1 MSKGRTELKVGI
13 AVFMAIVIFFGGII
27 WFKGYSFRQR
37 FQTIQLSFNDVGA
50 LGAGDPLAV
59 SGVNMGKVKAIEL
72 ASGRVVVSCLID
84 ESVFL
89 GEDATFSV
97 KNIGLM
103 GERFVAVSAGTSSVP
118 LDLTRIHE
126 GRYDTGIPEVMG
138 MMGDMVSEVR
148 ELVRVIGA
156 TVASPGTLNEFQ
168 QTVTGLHDLT
178 VSLNQLVDNSKED
191 YQRTLA
197 AAERASRSLD
207 DFISS
212 NKPKADSAMTNFA
225 AASEKLDKLA
235 DNLDTLSTSLQT
247 FVDKLNS
254 DEGSLGLLASDMT
267 LYQDVKRAIREV
279 DKLVGDIR
287 ANPKKYLKMEF
298 KLF

>member
-1 MSKGRTELKVGI
+1 
-13 AVFMAIVIFFGGII
+13 MAIVIFVGGII
-27 WFKGYSFRQR
+27 WFKGYSFSQK

-59 SGVNMGKVKAIEL
+59 SGVNMGKVKALEL
-72 ASGRVVVSCLID
+72 VSGKVLVSCLID

-89 GEDATFSV
+89 GEDATFFV

-118 LDLTRIHE
+118 LDLTGIHE

-148 ELVRVIGA
+148 ELVRIIGA

-168 QTVTGLHDLT
+168 KTITGLHDLT
-178 VSLNQLVDNSKED
+178 VSLNQLVDDSRED
-191 YQRTLA
+191 YRRTLA
-197 AAERASRSLD
+197 AAENASRSLD
-207 DFISS
+207 DFVRS

-225 AASEKLDKLA
+225 SASEKLDKLA
-235 DNLDTLSTSLQT
+235 DNLDTLSTGLQM

>member
-103 GERFVAVSAGTSSVP
+103 GERFVAVSAGTSSIP